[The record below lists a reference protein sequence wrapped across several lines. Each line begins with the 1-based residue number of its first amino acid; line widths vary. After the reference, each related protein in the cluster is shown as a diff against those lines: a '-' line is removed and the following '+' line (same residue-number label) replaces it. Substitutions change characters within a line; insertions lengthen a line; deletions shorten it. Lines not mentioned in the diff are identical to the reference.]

1 MEKKTTCDI
10 ERALAG
16 SESLDGFLRENEE
29 EFTERGLQE
38 LLQRLFDR
46 RGISKAAL
54 AQESGMSE
62 IYLHQ
67 IFAGR
72 RSPSRGRLISLSFGL
87 RATLEE
93 TQELLRRASLARLYA
108 RRRRDAIII
117 YGLTHGLG
125 LFEVNDKLFTEGEE
139 TLF

>member
-1 MEKKTTCDI
+1 MVNKTTGDV
-10 ERALAG
+10 ERALAAAG
-16 SESLDGFLRENEE
+16 SLDGFLSENEGE
-29 EFTERGLQE
+29 LTERGLQE
-38 LLQRLFDR
+38 LLGRLFDR

-125 LFEVNDKLFTEGEE
+125 LFEVNDRLFTEGEE

>member
-1 MEKKTTCDI
+1 MVNKTTGDV
-10 ERALAG
+10 ERALAAAG
-16 SESLDGFLRENEE
+16 SLDGFLSENEG

-38 LLQRLFDR
+38 LLGRLFDR

-54 AQESGMSE
+54 AKESGMSE

>member
-1 MEKKTTCDI
+1 MVNKTTGDI

-16 SESLDGFLRENEE
+16 AGSLEGFLRENEE

-72 RSPSRGRLISLSFGL
+72 RSPSRGRLISLGFGL
-87 RATLEE
+87 GATLEE

-125 LFEVNDKLFTEGEE
+125 LFEVNDRLFTEGEE

>member
-1 MEKKTTCDI
+1 MVNKTTGDI
-10 ERALAG
+10 ERGRAG
-16 SESLDGFLRENEE
+16 AGSLDGFLSANEG

-125 LFEVNDKLFTEGEE
+125 LFEVNDRLFTEGEE

>member
-1 MEKKTTCDI
+1 MENKTTGDI

-16 SESLDGFLRENEE
+16 AGSLDGCRSGNEGA
-29 EFTERGLQE
+29 FTAGGLQE
-38 LLQRLFDR
+38 LLGRLFDR

-87 RATLEE
+87 GATLEE

>member
-1 MEKKTTCDI
+1 MVNKTTGDV
-10 ERALAG
+10 ERALAAAG
-16 SESLDGFLRENEE
+16 SLDGFLSENEG

-38 LLQRLFDR
+38 LLGRLFDR

-125 LFEVNDKLFTEGEE
+125 LFEVNDRLFTEGEE

>member
-1 MEKKTTCDI
+1 MVNKTTGDI
-10 ERALAG
+10 ERELAG
-16 SESLDGFLRENEE
+16 AGSLDGFLSENEG

-38 LLQRLFDR
+38 LLGRLFDR

-87 RATLEE
+87 GATLEE

-125 LFEVNDKLFTEGEE
+125 LFEVNDRLFTEGEE